1 MQNRLMAKAA
11 QTGMAMDNFNL
22 LSNHDIPEN
31 REKGEDG
38 REGGGAVDDEEG
50 DVVDF
55 EAVGEVADPG
65 APFVLVCYDD
75 DFVAPVDELCA

>member
-1 MQNRLMAKAA
+1 MAKAA
-11 QTGMAMDNFNL
+11 QTGMTMHDLNL
-22 LSNHDIPEN
+22 LSNHNIPEN
-31 REKGEDG
+31 REEGEHG
-38 REGGGAVDDEEG
+38 WEGGRAVDDEEG

-55 EAVGEVADPG
+55 EAVGEVADSS